1 MHLYW
6 VRTLDLGKD
15 ILTYLFTMLCSALF
29 KVLHLHSSHDPGGV
43 VDDIHPAVLDALTP
57 VPNHLFPLDVLAV
70 HAGVRADH
78 ANLLVGQGYCGALK
92 LTIKSHTV
100 LPAWEQIREVIRNLV
115 FTF

>member
-6 VRTLDLGKD
+6 VRTLDSGKD
-15 ILTYLFTMLCSALF
+15 ILSYLFTMRCSALF
-29 KVLHLHSSHDPGGV
+29 QVLQLHSSHDPGGLV
-43 VDDIHPAVLDALTP
+43 VVLDALTP

-78 ANLLVGQGYCGALK
+78 ANLLFSQGEGAALK

-100 LPAWEQIREVIRNLV
+100 LPAWE
-115 FTF
+115 

>member
-6 VRTLDLGKD
+6 VRTLDSGKD

-43 VDDIHPAVLDALTP
+43 VGDVHPVVLDALTS

-78 ANLLVGQGYCGALK
+78 ADLLVGQSEGGALK

-100 LPAWEQIREVIRNLV
+100 LPAWEQIRGVIRNLV